1 MPDTST
7 TEQQRRGGR
16 AILASGMIGLVAGI
30 DNLGNGL
37 AIAALLFSG
46 PLASGLG
53 MGVGAVLLSAAILA
67 LLVGLRSTQP
77 DTVALVQETSVAVL
91 AATIAAMAAD
101 MPDAPADVRVAT
113 ALAILGTSTLVTG
126 ALFWLVGRLRLGTLV
141 RFFPYPVVAGFLAGS
156 GWLLVEGGLAM
167 LTGVHA
173 PLANPRL
180 LADPTILAKLVPAA
194 LLAVLL
200 VAALRRSAS
209 PFILPGVLVGAALAF
224 HALIALLG
232 ITPDQARAWEWLP
245 TVPGGTV
252 SLPLP
257 TGIVAAADW
266 SRVVAAA
273 PAILSVA
280 VLGLVG
286 LLLNSSG
293 IELASGRDIDANT
306 ELRVTG
312 GANLIAGLF
321 AGPSGFV
328 GLGMTLLAGR
338 LGAADRWAG
347 VATAAVIGLG
357 LFFAGWLVANTP
369 VFLTAGLILFLG
381 VELLQ
386 EWAVASRKRLPRGDW
401 LIVLAVLAAIA
412 GIGFIEGLL
421 LGLAVSLATFV
432 YTYAR
437 LPVIR
442 LSTTGRTLR
451 SRVDRSPAATHHLT
465 EAGGAVEILQLQG
478 FLFFGTAEQIV
489 HRVRRRLSDTDAPP
503 LRFLIVDFAHIKG
516 MDSAAATG
524 FARIRNLTAATGVR
538 LVLSG
543 LPPKV
548 AAMLAMAAPELEDDP
563 ALTRAIDIDHAL
575 EACENSLLATA
586 PLPAPALPSANGELI
601 HHLEEAIGPHPRLAD
616 AAAALDE
623 LRLTPEAVLIRA
635 GETASDV
642 YIVGRGR
649 VKVQTT
655 RPDGQR
661 LRLRTMTGGAVV
673 GEIALLLGQ
682 RRTADVVVD
691 EPSVIYRLT
700 AATLARLEREDAE
713 LAFVFHRLL
722 ATTLA
727 EKLTRANLVIEQAHR

>member
-1 MPDTST
+1 MTKNKKTPS
-7 TEQQRRGGR
+7 RGN

-53 MGVGAVLLSAAILA
+53 VGVGVVLLSAAILA

-77 DTVALVQETSVAVL
+77 NTVALVQETSVAVL
-91 AATIAAMAAD
+91 ASTVAAMAAD
-101 MPDAPADVRVAT
+101 TPDAPDAVRVAT

-156 GWLLVEGGLAM
+156 GWLLVEGGLTM
-167 LTGVHA
+167 LTGEHA
-173 PLANPRL
+173 PFANLGSLANP
-180 LADPTILAKLVPAA
+180 PTLAKLAPAA
-194 LLAVLL
+194 LLAALL
-200 VAALRRSAS
+200 VVVLRRNAP
-209 PFILPGVLVGAALAF
+209 PFALPAVLVGAALAF
-224 HALIALLG
+224 HAALAIVG
-232 ITPDQARAWEWLP
+232 ITPEQARAWEWLP
-245 TVPGGTV
+245 AVSGGGAV

-257 TGIVAAADW
+257 TEIVAAADW
-266 SRVVAAA
+266 SRVLAAT

-280 VLGLVG
+280 ILGLVG

-293 IELASGRDIDANT
+293 IELASGRDIDANA

-312 GANLIAGLF
+312 TANLIAGLF
-321 AGPSGFV
+321 GGPSGFV

-347 VATAAVIGLG
+347 IATAAVIGLG

-381 VELLQ
+381 VELLL

-401 LIVLAVLAAIA
+401 LIVLAVLVAIA
-412 GIGFIEGLL
+412 AIGFIEGLA
-421 LGLAVSLATFV
+421 LGLTVSLAMFV

-442 LSTTGRTLR
+442 SSTTGHALR
-451 SRVDRSPAATHHLT
+451 SRVDRSPAAMHHLT
-465 EAGGAVEILQLQG
+465 EAGGAIEILQLQG
-478 FLFFGTAEQIV
+478 YLFFGTAEQIV
-489 HRVRRRLSDTDAPP
+489 HHVRRRLSDAGAPP

-516 MDSAAATG
+516 MDSAAASG
-524 FARIRNLTAATGVR
+524 FTRIRNLTTTAGVR
-538 LVLSG
+538 LLLSG

-548 AAMLAMAAPELEDDP
+548 AAALALTELDLESDP
-563 ALTRAIDIDHAL
+563 ALARVIDIDHAL
-575 EACENSLLATA
+575 EHCENGLLATA
-586 PLPAPALPSANGELI
+586 PLPPPDGALI
-601 HHLEEAIGPHPRLAD
+601 RHLEEALGPHARLAD
-616 AAAALDE
+616 AVAALDE
-623 LRLTPEAVLIRA
+623 LRLMPETVLIQA

-642 YIVGRGR
+642 FIIGRGR

-682 RRTADVVVD
+682 RRIADVVVD

-722 ATTLA
+722 STTLA
-727 EKLTRANLVIEQAHR
+727 EKLTRATLVIEQAHR